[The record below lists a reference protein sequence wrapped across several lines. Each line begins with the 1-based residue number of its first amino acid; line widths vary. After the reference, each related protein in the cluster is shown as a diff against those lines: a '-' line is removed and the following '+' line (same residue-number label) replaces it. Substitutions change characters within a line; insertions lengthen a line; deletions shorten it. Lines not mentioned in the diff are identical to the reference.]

1 MGPVHLAAAQGE
13 VLFDPDDLAPEHEA
27 RGLEG
32 RGDGAREE
40 ARVPHIRDVAA
51 EQRKGRTPI
60 HPVIVGDAAH
70 GGALARIHAVA
81 PGRVVRDAV
90 GRIGHQQPGDLSRQ
104 EVVHVRGIG
113 GIAAEQ
119 AVPAQREEIAP
130 HDVGGAGS
138 DDRVLVGLPALG
150 ALAEEPFELLGGP
163 EETKIEPIGLEL
175 LQDRG
180 IPVEVEFPDPVVG
193 QRQGPRPSDPR
204 RGAGPVGGPR
214 PAPGRP
220 FRSRGSGCPA
230 AGRPRRSCSR
240 Q

>member
-13 VLFDPDDLAPEHEA
+13 VLFDPDDLAPERET

-40 ARVPHIRDVAA
+40 ARVPHVRDVAT
-51 EQRKGRTPI
+51 EQREGRTPI

-90 GRIGHQQPGDLSRQ
+90 GRIGHHQPGDLSRQ

-130 HDVGGAGS
+130 HDVGGAGG
-138 DDRVLVGLPALG
+138 DNRVLVGLPGVG

-163 EETKIEPIGLEL
+163 EETEIEPVRLEL

-180 IPVEVEFPDPVVG
+180 IPVEVEFADPVVRD
-193 QRQGPRPSDPR
+193 RQGPGLRI
-204 RGAGPVGGPR
+204 RGEVAGPVG
-214 PAPGRP
+214 
-220 FRSRGSGCPA
+220 
-230 AGRPRRSCSR
+230 
-240 Q
+240 